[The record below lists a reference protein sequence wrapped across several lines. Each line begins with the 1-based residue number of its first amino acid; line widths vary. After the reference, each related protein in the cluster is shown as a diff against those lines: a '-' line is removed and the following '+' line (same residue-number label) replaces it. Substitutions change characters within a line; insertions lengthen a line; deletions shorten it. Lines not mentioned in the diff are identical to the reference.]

1 MLFANGSPVVG
12 TAAADARTTAT
23 FGAWRVAMV
32 MFAKYYQGF
41 TKRPRPGLLG
51 LTT

>member
-1 MLFANGSPVVG
+1 MLFANVAPVVG
-12 TAAADARTTAT
+12 TAGADARATAT
-23 FGAWRVAMV
+23 ANAWRIATV

>member
-1 MLFANGSPVVG
+1 MLFANGTPVVG
-12 TAAADARTTAT
+12 TAGADARANTTA
-23 FGAWRVAMV
+23 GAWRAAMV